1 MSWTKAYA
9 KPRLPY
15 ERLYREIYNFCKVS
29 PDTHMRNISD
39 YLKLAPFLGF
49 GTGTAL
55 HRPVLRHPDFQP
67 NNILMSD
74 SKEIIGLVDWQHS
87 SVLPLGLA
95 AGIPKH
101 FQNYGDPDSEMLREP
116 QLDLP
121 PNFDSLSPSEQV
133 SVRETIRKRLV
144 HFLYAAFTRRLN
156 EEHYDAIFDNSVITR
171 QKLFKSAG
179 TPWEGDSIALRADM
193 IHAMQNWNDMLLP
206 NSLEYTNGTFPLPPV
221 QYQDNIIQDTLDL
234 YTRHEEAD
242 TAMVQMQLALG
253 VDVLGWIPNDNFEAT
268 KELAQEMKSKMLE
281 AAETEHDITAVRDHF
296 PFDDFDEHA

>member
-1 MSWTKAYA
+1 
-9 KPRLPY
+9 
-15 ERLYREIYNFCKVS
+15 
-29 PDTHMRNISD
+29 
-39 YLKLAPFLGF
+39 
-49 GTGTAL
+49 
-55 HRPVLRHPDFQP
+55 
-67 NNILMSD
+67 MSD

-296 PFDDFDEHA
+296 PFDDFDEHAWG